1 MSKKFDEA
9 VYRFCTTIFTD
20 LEYGEDDVLGK
31 ELEKMQNI
39 LRKSKAFTP
48 PTPEE
53 VLIAGKEMGFKVDA
67 QEFCD
72 FYGAK
77 NWMIG
82 KNKMKNWKMALGRAC
97 RDGWCIKKKTPE
109 DYFQESLP
117 DADDPILDEVFGK
130 VAG

>member
-1 MSKKFDEA
+1 MSKTFDEA
-9 VYRFCTTIFTD
+9 VYTFCSNMLYRNDKSF
-20 LEYGEDDVLGK
+20 LEHQLSIMKQEIAK
-31 ELEKMQNI
+31 Q
-39 LRKSKAFTP
+39 KSFTP

-97 RDGWCIKKKTPE
+97 RDGWCVKKKTP
-109 DYFQESLP
+109 DDLFQESLP
-117 DADDPILDEVFGK
+117 DADDPYLDEIFGK
-130 VAG
+130 EPA